1 VTANAATDA
10 ITIINLTGYEAT
22 ASLTD
27 TQVSEVKIG
36 DRVQVAVNGSGTLT
50 GTVSRVGPVQVSDSA
65 YTYPL
70 AVALPVTT
78 QPIFAGS
85 TANLQIVLH
94 QVNYALAVP
103 TSAMHT
109 NAPGE
114 TYVLIVA
121 NGKETEKKVSV
132 GVVGATYTQIT
143 SGLTKG
149 TKVVLADLSE
159 AIPSSNTD
167 TATSGFGGFGG
178 AGQAGG
184 AR

>member
-1 VTANAATDA
+1 
-10 ITIINLTGYEAT
+10 
-22 ASLTD
+22 
-27 TQVSEVKIG
+27 
-36 DRVQVAVNGSGTLT
+36 
-50 GTVSRVGPVQVSDSA
+50 
-65 YTYPL
+65 
-70 AVALPVTT
+70 
-78 QPIFAGS
+78 
-85 TANLQIVLH
+85 
-94 QVNYALAVP
+94 
-103 TSAMHT
+103 MHT
-109 NAPGE
+109 IAPGE

-121 NGKETEKKVSV
+121 NGMETEKNVSV